1 VQSGLMV
8 TEPIILFF
16 VAFHGECLL
25 TLKLLVMKI
34 LGFGGSNSSKS
45 INRELV
51 RFAASYFQEHDL
63 EILDLND
70 YEMPIYKMDRE
81 RDNGIP
87 RLAFDF
93 ARKIDDC
100 DLLIVSLAENNGAYS
115 TAFKNIFDW
124 VSRIAGRKVF
134 ADKPMLLMAT
144 SPGARGGASVLE
156 IAKNRMP
163 RSGGNVLETFSLPNF
178 YENFEVGK
186 GITNVELK
194 MQLESKIESV
204 KAHFNP

>member
-1 VQSGLMV
+1 MR
-8 TEPIILFF
+8 
-16 VAFHGECLL
+16 
-25 TLKLLVMKI
+25 I

-51 RFAASYFQEHDL
+51 RFAASYFQEHEV

-87 RLAFDF
+87 QLAFDF
-93 ARKIDDC
+93 ARKIDGC

-115 TAFKNIFDW
+115 AAFKNIFDW
-124 VSRIAGRKVF
+124 VSRIVGRKAF
-134 ADKPMLLMAT
+134 GEKPMLLMAT
-144 SPGARGGASVLE
+144 SPGSRGGASVLE
-156 IAKNRMP
+156 IAKTRMP

-178 YENFEVGK
+178 NENFEVGK
-186 GITNVELK
+186 GITNAEFR
-194 MQLESKIESV
+194 MQLEDKIKSV